1 MILLS
6 SLSIS
11 SKSRNFVS
19 SSLAAKFSRRNS
31 KRSMQ
36 NRSISR
42 VPWNDL
48 DNNFHRWYFSEP
60 RSLELFSPLFR
71 YQSQVLPP
79 LLRLVANALTHPFR
93 SLLLF
98 VLRFF
103 LTCRVSKLSLV
114 FFRFFFSFSL
124 SSFSFPFRWS
134 SPWFAI
140 SCFLFYFFVFLLF

>member
-103 LTCRVSKLSLV
+103 LICRVSKLSLV
-114 FFRFFFSFSL
+114 FFRFFFLFL